1 MAESTMGDFLRRLTH
16 LAIPISIQMVLFN
29 LLSLTDVLMLGVYGE
44 QQVAAAGLA
53 SRVIFVT
60 VIVLVGVNAGASI
73 LGAQY
78 FGAQN
83 YSGLRRAYAM
93 AMAIG
98 FAIMLPIAVLFLVF
112 PNFLTQL
119 ASSDEVMLGYSGDY
133 LRIVG
138 PTVLISAVVITLEN
152 AMRTIHKTAAPTWI
166 SAGAIV
172 TNILFNWLLIFGVG
186 PFPEMQ
192 IVGAAWATLFGR
204 IVHLGLALYFAY
216 KVYPVLAIKKPDFAV
231 LKDRLAL
238 KKFAKLSTPL
248 IVNEALWVGGIF
260 AYNIIYGR
268 MGTEE
273 LAVVNML
280 APFEGVLLSF
290 FIGAAIAASIMVGND
305 LGANN
310 FEGARLNAK
319 RLLLVFPALGAL
331 VGLLLIA
338 CMPLL
343 ELFYSGVSEST
354 MALAK
359 SLLIMMGL
367 IMWSKVWNMCCML
380 GVLRAGGDNNFVLYA
395 EVITMW
401 FVGVPLAALMA
412 FVWQF
417 SLPIVFLATFVEE
430 LLKGIAAFWRYRGE
444 KWLANL
450 VEDDTPSNRAESSSE
465 TFLG

>member
-1 MAESTMGDFLRRLTH
+1 MTDVTMGDFLRRLTK

-60 VIVLVGVNAGASI
+60 IIVLVGVNAGAAI

-78 FGAQN
+78 FGAKN
-83 YSGLRRAYAM
+83 FAGLRRVYAM
-93 AMAIG
+93 AMAVG
-98 FAIMLPIAVLFLVF
+98 FGIMLPVTVAFLLV

-119 ASSDEVMLGYSGDY
+119 ASADEQLLEYTADY

-138 PTVLISAVVITLEN
+138 PAVLISAVVITLEN

-172 TNILFNWLLIFGVG
+172 TNVLFNWLLIFGVG

-192 IVGAAWATLFGR
+192 IVGAAWATLIGR
-204 IVHLGLALYFAY
+204 FVHLALALYFAY
-216 KVYPVLAIKKPDFAV
+216 KVYPVLAIRLVDFAV
-231 LKDRLAL
+231 LKDKLAL
-238 KKFAKLSTPL
+238 SKFAKLSTPL
-248 IVNEALWVGGIF
+248 IVNEALWVGGVF
-260 AYNIIYGR
+260 AYNVIYGR

-280 APFEGVLLSF
+280 APFEGILLSF

-310 FEGARLNAK
+310 FVAARQNAK
-319 RLLLVFPALGAL
+319 RLLLVFPAFGAL

-338 CMPLL
+338 YMPLL
-343 ELFYSGVSEST
+343 GIFYSGVSDST
-354 MALAK
+354 MELAK
-359 SLLIMMGL
+359 ALLIMMGL

-401 FVGVPLAALMA
+401 LVGVPLAALMA

-417 SLPIVFLATFVEE
+417 SLPVVFLATFVEE

-444 KWLANL
+444 RWLANL
-450 VEDDTPSNRAESSSE
+450 VEDEPHPDTVESGS
-465 TFLG
+465 